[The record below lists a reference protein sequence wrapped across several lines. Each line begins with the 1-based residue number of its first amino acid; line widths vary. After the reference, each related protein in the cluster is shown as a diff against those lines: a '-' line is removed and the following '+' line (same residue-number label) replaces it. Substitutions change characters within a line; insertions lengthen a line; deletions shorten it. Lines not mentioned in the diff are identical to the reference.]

1 MTSTATKS
9 FAFNALVLWVSLWFS
24 PPAFTADRI
33 RVGLSS
39 FTPIN
44 AALWIAEEK
53 GLFKKYGIDSEVVL
67 IGGASAGGVSSLI
80 AGDVQ
85 FLGGGGGGVIS
96 AALGG
101 ADVIMIGSIV
111 NKGVQRVVARSD
123 LKRPEDLRG
132 KKIGITRLGAA
143 SHLVLLIMLRGWNM
157 TPNDV
162 QTLQVNSSPAMMAA
176 LEKGGI
182 DAAVLTEPTFFFAD
196 DQGYRTLAD
205 LADMDIYYLHS
216 MIDTT
221 RAYLRTHRDLAL
233 RFMKGYVEGIAYFKK
248 NRKESIDVLARKLRT
263 APAQTKY
270 LERSH
275 ALYTSGYFENAPYV
289 SLKGVTTLLDFYSK
303 DNPRAR
309 GAKSKSWMTAV
320 SSGNFTNR
328 NYSDGF
334 AFRRKDRSEARH
346 ADRRRHA
353 KRLLPPRR
361 RRLQTR
367 PRHGFCRKH
376 DPPTG

>member
-1 MTSTATKS
+1 M
-9 FAFNALVLWVSLWFS
+9 ALPRCKFFVLSALTLCL
-24 PPAFTADRI
+24 FTAPQKSPAHAADRLRI
-33 RVGLSS
+33 GLSS

-44 AALWIAEEK
+44 AALWIAEDR
-53 GLFKKYGIDSEVVL
+53 GIFKKYGIDSEVVVM
-67 IGGASAGGVSSLI
+67 GGASAGGVSSLI

-85 FLGGGGGGVIS
+85 FLAGGGGGVIN

-101 ADVIMIGSIV
+101 ADVIMIASIV
-111 NKGVQRVVARSD
+111 NKGVQRVVARSE

-132 KKIGITRLGAA
+132 KKIGITRFGAA
-143 SHLVLLIMLRGWNM
+143 SHLVLQIMLRGWNM
-157 TPNDV
+157 SPTDV
-162 QTLQVNSSPAMMAA
+162 QAIQVGSSPAMMAA

-182 DAAVLTEPTFFFAD
+182 DAAVLTEPTFFFAE

-221 RAYLRTHRDLAL
+221 RGYLRGHRDLAL

-248 NRKESIDVLARKLRT
+248 NKKDSIDVLAKRLRT

-289 SLKGVTTLLDFYSK
+289 ALKGVTTLLDFYSK

-309 GAKSKSWMTAV
+309 TANPQTFFDNSLV
-320 SSGNFTNR
+320 KELD
-328 NYSDGF
+328 DG
-334 AFRRKDRSEARH
+334 
-346 ADRRRHA
+346 
-353 KRLLPPRR
+353 
-361 RRLQTR
+361 
-367 PRHGFCRKH
+367 GFIKKLYE
-376 DPPTG
+376 

>member
-1 MTSTATKS
+1 MKTNWHPSALIIVFS
-9 FAFNALVLWVSLWFS
+9 ILVLSAPGVSS
-24 PPAFTADRI
+24 AFAADRI

-53 GLFKKYGIDSEVVL
+53 GLFKKYAIESEVVL

-85 FLGGGGGGVIS
+85 FLGGGGGVIS
-96 AALGG
+96 AALSG

-123 LKRPEDLRG
+123 IRRPEDLRG

-143 SHLVLLIMLRGWNM
+143 SHLVLLIMLRNWNM

-162 QTLQVNSSPAMMAA
+162 QTLQIGSSPAMMAA

-182 DAAVLTEPTFFFAD
+182 DAAVLTEPTFFFAY

-221 RAYLRTHRDLAL
+221 RSYLRAHRDVAV

-263 APAQTKY
+263 APTQTKY

-275 ALYTSGYFENAPYV
+275 SLYISGYFENAPYV
-289 SLKGVTTLLDFYSK
+289 SLKGVMTLLDFYGR
-303 DNPRAR
+303 DNPRA
-309 GAKSKSWMTAV
+309 KTANPQSFFDNSLV
-320 SSGNFTNR
+320 KELDDSGFIKKL
-328 NYSDGF
+328 Y
-334 AFRRKDRSEARH
+334 E
-346 ADRRRHA
+346 
-353 KRLLPPRR
+353 
-361 RRLQTR
+361 
-367 PRHGFCRKH
+367 
-376 DPPTG
+376 

>member
-1 MTSTATKS
+1 MKS
-9 FAFNALVLWVSLWFS
+9 IASKSLTMQTLIALLLALFGNSASFG
-24 PPAFTADRI
+24 ADPV

-44 AALWIAEEK
+44 AALWIAEDK

-101 ADVIMIGSIV
+101 ADVLMIGSIV

-123 LKRPEDLRG
+123 IKRPEDLHG

-162 QTLQVNSSPAMMAA
+162 QILQVNSSPAMMAA
-176 LEKGGI
+176 LEKSGI

-221 RAYLRTHRDLAL
+221 RTYLRNHRDIAL
-233 RFMKGYVEGIAYFKK
+233 RFMKGYVEGVAYFKK

-275 ALYTSGYFENAPYV
+275 TLYSSGYFENAPYV
-289 SLKGVTTLLDFYSK
+289 SLKGVTTLLDFFSK
-303 DNPRAR
+303 DNPKAR
-309 GAKSKSWMTAV
+309 NANPQTFFDNSLVKELDD
-320 SSGNFTNR
+320 SGFIKKL
-328 NYSDGF
+328 Y
-334 AFRRKDRSEARH
+334 E
-346 ADRRRHA
+346 
-353 KRLLPPRR
+353 
-361 RRLQTR
+361 
-367 PRHGFCRKH
+367 
-376 DPPTG
+376 

>member
-1 MTSTATKS
+1 MDLTASKFLTIAS
-9 FAFNALVLWVSLWFS
+9 LAVLLGACLS
-24 PPAFTADRI
+24 PSKVVAADRLRI
-33 RVGLSS
+33 GLSS

-53 GLFKKYGIDSEVVL
+53 GLFKKHGIESEVIL

-85 FLGGGGGGVIS
+85 FLGGGGGGVIN

-111 NKGVQRVVARSD
+111 NKGVQRVVARGD
-123 LKRPEDLRG
+123 LRRPEDLRG

-157 TPNDV
+157 TPSDV
-162 QTLQVNSSPAMMAA
+162 QTLQIGSSPAMMAA

-182 DAAVLTEPTFFFAD
+182 DAAVLTEPTFFFAE
-196 DQGYRTLAD
+196 DQGFRTLAD

-221 RAYLRTHRDLAL
+221 RTYLRAHRDLAL

-248 NRKESIDVLARKLRT
+248 NPKESIEVLAKKLRT
-263 APAQTKY
+263 APSQTKY

-275 ALYTSGYFENAPYV
+275 TLYSSGYFENAPYV
-289 SLKGVTTLLDFYSK
+289 SLKGVTTLLDFYSR

-309 GAKSKSWMTAV
+309 SANAQSFFDNSLVKELDD
-320 SSGNFTNR
+320 SGFIQKL
-328 NYSDGF
+328 Y
-334 AFRRKDRSEARH
+334 E
-346 ADRRRHA
+346 
-353 KRLLPPRR
+353 
-361 RRLQTR
+361 
-367 PRHGFCRKH
+367 
-376 DPPTG
+376 

>member
-1 MTSTATKS
+1 MNKSVLS
-9 FAFNALVLWVSLWFS
+9 FALVSCLLIQAMVACQVKAAAA
-24 PPAFTADRI
+24 PDRI

-44 AALWIAEEK
+44 AALWVAEEK
-53 GLFKKYGIDSEVVL
+53 GLFKKYAIESEVVL

-96 AALGG
+96 ATLGG

-123 LKRPEDLRG
+123 IRRPEDLRG

-143 SHLVLLIMLRGWNM
+143 SHLVLLIMLRNWNM
-157 TPNDV
+157 TSNDV
-162 QTLQVNSSPAMMAA
+162 QTLQIGSSPAMMAA

-182 DAAVLTEPTFFFAD
+182 D
-196 DQGYRTLAD
+196 G
-205 LADMDIYYLHS
+205 ADMDIYYLHS

-221 RAYLRTHRDLAL
+221 RAYLRSHRDLAL

-275 ALYTSGYFENAPYV
+275 SLYTSGYFENAPYV
-289 SLKGVTTLLDFYSK
+289 SLKGVTTLLDFYGR
-303 DNPRAR
+303 DNPRA
-309 GAKSKSWMTAV
+309 KTANPQTFFDNSLV
-320 SSGNFTNR
+320 KELDDSGFIKKL
-328 NYSDGF
+328 Y
-334 AFRRKDRSEARH
+334 E
-346 ADRRRHA
+346 
-353 KRLLPPRR
+353 
-361 RRLQTR
+361 
-367 PRHGFCRKH
+367 
-376 DPPTG
+376 

>member
-1 MTSTATKS
+1 MSRHMSRFLFVFLFVTLAQ
-9 FAFNALVLWVSLWFS
+9 AFNNPLDVCA
-24 PPAFTADRI
+24 ADRI

-44 AALWIAEEK
+44 AALWLAEDK
-53 GLFKKYGIDSEVVL
+53 GLFKKNGIDAEVVL
-67 IGGASAGGVSSLI
+67 MAGASAGGVSSLI

-85 FLGGGGGGVIS
+85 FLGGGGGGVINAS
-96 AALGG
+96 LGG

-111 NKGVQRVVARSD
+111 NKGVQRVMARGD
-123 LKRPEDLRG
+123 LRRPEDLRG
-132 KKIGITRLGAA
+132 KKVGVTRYGAA

-157 TPNDV
+157 NPADV
-162 QTLQVNSSPAMMAA
+162 QVIQVGSSPAMMAA

-182 DAAVLTEPTFFFAD
+182 DAAVLTEPTFFFAE

-221 RAYLRTHRDLAL
+221 RAYLRANRDLAL
-233 RFMKGYVEGIAYFKK
+233 RFMRGYVEGIAYFKK

-275 ALYTSGYFENAPYV
+275 SLYSSGYFENAPYV
-289 SLKGVTTLLDFYSK
+289 SLKGVTTLLDFYAKENPKARAANPQSFF
-303 DNPRAR
+303 DNSLI
-309 GAKSKSWMTAV
+309 KELDD
-320 SSGNFTNR
+320 SGFIKKL
-328 NYSDGF
+328 Y
-334 AFRRKDRSEARH
+334 
-346 ADRRRHA
+346 
-353 KRLLPPRR
+353 P
-361 RRLQTR
+361 
-367 PRHGFCRKH
+367 
-376 DPPTG
+376 

>member
-1 MTSTATKS
+1 MNWQASKFLPITIIALLLALGS
-9 FAFNALVLWVSLWFS
+9 NAQQ
-24 PPAFTADRI
+24 AIGADRLRI
-33 RVGLSS
+33 GLSS

-53 GLFKKYGIDSEVVL
+53 GLFRKHGIDSEVVL
-67 IGGASAGGVSSLI
+67 MGGASAGGVSSLI

-85 FLGGGGGGVIS
+85 FLAGGGGGVIN
-96 AALGG
+96 AGLGG
-101 ADVIMIGSIV
+101 ADVVMIASIV
-111 NKGVQRVVARSD
+111 NKGVQRVMARSE

-132 KKIGITRLGAA
+132 RKIGVTRLGAA

-157 TPNDV
+157 SPSDV
-162 QTLQVNSSPAMMAA
+162 QTIQVGSSPAMMAA

-182 DAAVLTEPTFFFAD
+182 DAAVLTEPTFFFAE

-221 RAYLRTHRDLAL
+221 RAYLRTHRELAL

-248 NRKESIDVLARKLRT
+248 NRKESIDVLGKKLRT
-263 APAQTKY
+263 APAQAKY

-275 ALYTSGYFENAPYV
+275 TLYSSGYFENAPYV
-289 SLKGVTTLLDFYSK
+289 SVKGVTTLLDFYAK

-309 GAKSKSWMTAV
+309 SANAQSFFDNSLVKELDD
-320 SSGNFTNR
+320 SGFIKKL
-328 NYSDGF
+328 Y
-334 AFRRKDRSEARH
+334 E
-346 ADRRRHA
+346 
-353 KRLLPPRR
+353 
-361 RRLQTR
+361 
-367 PRHGFCRKH
+367 
-376 DPPTG
+376 

>member
-1 MTSTATKS
+1 M
-9 FAFNALVLWVSLWFS
+9 
-24 PPAFTADRI
+24 
-33 RVGLSS
+33 
-39 FTPIN
+39 
-44 AALWIAEEK
+44 
-53 GLFKKYGIDSEVVL
+53 VL

-96 AALGG
+96 AALSG

-123 LKRPEDLRG
+123 IRRPEELRG

-143 SHLVLLIMLRGWNM
+143 SHLVLLIMLRNWNM

-162 QTLQVNSSPAMMAA
+162 QTLQIGSSPAMMAA

-221 RAYLRTHRDLAL
+221 RSYLRAHRDVAA

-289 SLKGVTTLLDFYSK
+289 SLKGVTTLLDFYGR
-303 DNPRAR
+303 DNPRA
-309 GAKSKSWMTAV
+309 KTANPQSFFDNSLV
-320 SSGNFTNR
+320 KELDDSGFIKKL
-328 NYSDGF
+328 Y
-334 AFRRKDRSEARH
+334 E
-346 ADRRRHA
+346 
-353 KRLLPPRR
+353 
-361 RRLQTR
+361 
-367 PRHGFCRKH
+367 
-376 DPPTG
+376 